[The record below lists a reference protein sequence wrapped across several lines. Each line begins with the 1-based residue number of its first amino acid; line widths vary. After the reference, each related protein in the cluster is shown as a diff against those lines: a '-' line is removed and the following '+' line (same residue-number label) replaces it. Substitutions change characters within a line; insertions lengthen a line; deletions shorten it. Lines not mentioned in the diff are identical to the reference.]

1 VTGRGTL
8 GGLEQHTHVNIF
20 IRLSPMREGVLLSF
34 TSLIIRPNFRSSD
47 TLFLLLSIIMGIAVG
62 CVMGS
67 KISMVMGLAFGVFST
82 VVFYYMWRTPA

>member
-1 VTGRGTL
+1 
-8 GGLEQHTHVNIF
+8 
-20 IRLSPMREGVLLSF
+20 MREGVLLSF